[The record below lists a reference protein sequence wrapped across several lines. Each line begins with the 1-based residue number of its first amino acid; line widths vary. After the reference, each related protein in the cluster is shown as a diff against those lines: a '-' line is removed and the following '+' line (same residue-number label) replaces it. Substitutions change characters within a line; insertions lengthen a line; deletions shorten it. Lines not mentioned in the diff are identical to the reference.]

1 MTTAGR
7 SFLPDSSEK
16 TKPTST
22 TSPRLHAIILRILLV
37 IPELRQHGVGLR
49 GQRPE
54 AFALVP
60 EILPEPLLDGLEH
73 VLPDR
78 EVPLG
83 RRSPRRRRPPG
94 GRAPPGPPPR
104 CPRARPAG
112 SWGPAGP
119 PQPEA
124 AAHLGAHVHA
134 DPRPLRLRL
143 HGAHHLHVPP
153 RGSIPR
159 RHIGVNDTTSEG
171 DGGRPGAWATAHS

>member
-22 TSPRLHAIILRILLV
+22 TSPRLQAVILRILLV
-37 IPELRQHGVGLR
+37 IPELHQHGVGLR
-49 GQRPE
+49 GQRQQ

-83 RRSPRRRRPPG
+83 RR
-94 GRAPPGPPPR
+94 
-104 CPRARPAG
+104 
-112 SWGPAGP
+112 
-119 PQPEA
+119 QPEA
-124 AAHLGAHVHA
+124 ASHLGAHVHA

-143 HGAHHLHVPP
+143 HGARHPCTL
-153 RGSIPR
+153 RGRASHGDTMVSMTPN
-159 RHIGVNDTTSEG
+159 HGGGDAALAEAKGVADAL
-171 DGGRPGAWATAHS
+171 RV